1 MRQLH
6 LIFAQTDK
14 MAKVLVAATILPLTG
29 ACGGETDNSGQTVT
43 ASGGSPVQGGVAGT
57 GGTSAQG
64 GASGD
69 TGQGGQTSTGGNAAT
84 GGTFNCP
91 TYNSVT
97 SYTVTL
103 PSGATPADA
112 ASVCNWGGVFPSNVP
127 AARVTLQYDSNSPSH
142 ATGTITVAPEILAAG
157 GGYTGVSSV
166 TADGATI
173 SNLTRVNNNYT
184 FDVNLT
190 SGTPYLGSA
199 LTFQVTLDFTCS
211 PTMNSTRELNAST
224 YVILCGYIGN
234 LNWVS
239 SGDTCTACY
248 PMVEV
253 AAQLMP
259 APDREPDG
267 IALPG
272 ELAINITPVAR
283 EGRTIVLMVQK
294 PSDAPELSL
303 TWRSSGGQ
311 LLLAADD
318 VAVWTLPD
326 EPGPHQVQ
334 VAALAGQSASIATYL
349 YRDNA

>member
-6 LIFAQTDK
+6 LIFAQTDR
-14 MAKVLVAATILPLTG
+14 MAKVLVAATILPLSSS
-29 ACGGETDNSGQTVT
+29 CGGETA
-43 ASGGSPVQGGVAGT
+43 ASGLSGGGSSPQGGVAGT
-57 GGTSAQG
+57 GGSAAQG
-64 GASGD
+64 GASGNPA
-69 TGQGGQTSTGGNAAT
+69 QGGESSTGGNAAT

-91 TYNSVT
+91 NYVSVQ

-112 ASVCNWGGVFPSNVP
+112 AALCQWGGALPSNVP
-127 AARVTLQYDSNSPSH
+127 AARVTLQYDSNTPSH

-157 GGYTGVSSV
+157 GGYVGVSAV

-173 SNLTRVNNNYT
+173 SNLTRVNQNYT
-184 FDVNLT
+184 FDANLT
-190 SGTPYLGSA
+190 NGNPSLGSA

-211 PTMNSTRELNAST
+211 PTMSSTRELTAAT
-224 YVILCGYIGN
+224 YVTLCGYTAN

-239 SGDTCTACY
+239 SGDTCTNCY
-248 PMVEV
+248 PMLEV

-259 APDREPDG
+259 APEREPDG
-267 IALPG
+267 IPLPG
-272 ELAINITPVAR
+272 ELNIQISPVAR

-294 PSDAPELSL
+294 PSDAHELSL

-349 YRDNA
+349 YRVNA

>member
-6 LIFAQTDK
+6 LVFAQTDK
-14 MAKVLVAATILPLTG
+14 MARVLVAATILPLSSS
-29 ACGGETDNSGQTVT
+29 CGGETADSGLS
-43 ASGGSPVQGGVAGT
+43 AAGGSSTQGGAAGTGGSSAQGGVAGT
-57 GGTSAQG
+57 GGSATQGGETSA
-64 GASGD
+64 
-69 TGQGGQTSTGGNAAT
+69 GGNAAT

-91 TYNSVT
+91 NGFVQ

-103 PSGATPADA
+103 PSSATPVDA
-112 ASVCNWGGVFPSNVP
+112 ATLCNWGGVFPDNLP
-127 AARVTLQYDSNSPSH
+127 AARVTLQYDSSTPSH
-142 ATGTITVAPEILAAG
+142 ATGTITVASEILAAA
-157 GGYTGVSSV
+157 GGYVGVSSV

-173 SNLTRVNNNYT
+173 SNLTRVNGNYT

-190 SGTPYLGSA
+190 SGTPYLGTA
-199 LTFQVTLDFTCS
+199 LTFQVTVDFTCS
-211 PTMNSTRELNAST
+211 PAMSSTRQLKAAT
-224 YVILCGYIGN
+224 YVVLCGSARD

-239 SGDTCTACY
+239 SGDTCTTCN

-259 APDREPDG
+259 APEREPDG

-272 ELAINITPVAR
+272 ELNISITPVAR
-283 EGRTIVLMVQK
+283 EGRTVVLMVQK

-303 TWRSSGGQ
+303 TWWSSGGQ

-326 EPGPHQVQ
+326 ESGPHQVQ
-334 VAALAGQSASIATYL
+334 VAAEAGQSASIVTYL
-349 YRDNA
+349 CRDNA